1 MVVSILCALAGDPP
15 AGPMARKQLS
25 GPRPVV
31 AYAGGEVVVEVH
43 LVDAG
48 VLRRGVALQ
57 APETA
62 SEREWL
68 GEPS

>member
-1 MVVSILCALAGDPP
+1 
-15 AGPMARKQLS
+15 MARKQLS

-31 AYAGGEVVVEVH
+31 AYAGGEVVVEV
-43 LVDAG
+43 DAG
-48 VLRRGVALQ
+48 VLQGRGATGP
-57 APETA
+57 ATA